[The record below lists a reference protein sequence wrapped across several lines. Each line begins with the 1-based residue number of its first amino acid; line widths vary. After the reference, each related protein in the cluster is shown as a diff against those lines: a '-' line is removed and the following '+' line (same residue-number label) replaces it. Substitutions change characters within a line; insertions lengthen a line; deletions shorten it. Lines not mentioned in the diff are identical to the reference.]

1 MGEPEYLSGKQVR
14 RLQAASE
21 LKPQSLRYSYA
32 SDTIG
37 IGFNLTPQS
46 VAAVSL
52 QLKRRKRLS
61 HPRQRKFPSG
71 GTSG

>member
-1 MGEPEYLSGKQVR
+1 MLKIRGSGWASPNTSPTSR
-14 RLQAASE
+14 FGDYIAASE

-46 VAAVSL
+46 MAAVSL
-52 QLKRRKRLS
+52 QLKRAQALFAS
-61 HPRQRKFPSG
+61 A
-71 GTSG
+71 TA